1 MTIRRRLARSN
12 LVMIL
17 IPVAIAAVLLLL
29 GGGLALLLLERVW
42 LPRLGLSFAAL
53 HETGEQLET
62 AFAGAKALAAIYA
75 GTVILAL
82 LATVAFTNFYLTRS
96 LFRHI
101 SAPLQT
107 LVAGVERIR
116 GGNLE
121 SPIGYTAEDE
131 FKPACDAVDAMAAR
145 LKASLDAQSRQQQQR
160 QELIAG
166 MSHDLKSPLTSI
178 RAYTEG
184 LLDGVAT
191 DEAARTRY
199 LQTIYAKESELE
211 ALVNRL
217 FSFAKLDLDEAPAD
231 LVPLDIAGTLQSIVD
246 SCDAEALDVRLG
258 ELPEGRVLAN
268 RKLLTRSIA
277 NLLDNSRKYGA
288 GHAIVTA
295 EVTAKDVCISV
306 TDNGPGVD
314 PAQLEKIF
322 KNGVELP
329 LKNREYELLLFLMRH
344 PGQVFSREDLYEMIW
359 GLESMGDNIT
369 VAVHIGRIREKL
381 ADGPASPKLLQTVW
395 GVGYRLRTDAV

>member
-1 MTIRRRLARSN
+1 MTIRRCLARSN

-62 AFAGAKALAAIYA
+62 AFAGAKAFAAIYA

-116 GGNLE
+116 GGDLE
-121 SPIGYTAEDE
+121 SPIGYT
-131 FKPACDAVDAMAAR
+131 AMAAR
-145 LKASLDAQSRQQQQR
+145 LKASLDAQSRQQQR

-184 LLDGVAT
+184 LLDGVAK
-191 DEAARTRY
+191 DEAART
-199 LQTIYAKESELE
+199 TISK
-211 ALVNRL
+211 
-217 FSFAKLDLDEAPAD
+217 
-231 LVPLDIAGTLQSIVD
+231 
-246 SCDAEALDVRLG
+246 
-258 ELPEGRVLAN
+258 
-268 RKLLTRSIA
+268 
-277 NLLDNSRKYGA
+277 SRFPRA
-288 GHAIVTA
+288 
-295 EVTAKDVCISV
+295 CS
-306 TDNGPGVD
+306 
-314 PAQLEKIF
+314 
-322 KNGVELP
+322 
-329 LKNREYELLLFLMRH
+329 
-344 PGQVFSREDLYEMIW
+344 SR
-359 GLESMGDNIT
+359 
-369 VAVHIGRIREKL
+369 A
-381 ADGPASPKLLQTVW
+381 
-395 GVGYRLRTDAV
+395 

>member
-145 LKASLDAQSRQQQQR
+145 LKASLDAQSRQQQR

-184 LLDGVAT
+184 LLDGVAK

-217 FSFAKLDLDEAPAD
+217 FSFAKLDLDKAPAD

-258 ELPEGRVLAN
+258 ELPEGRVLAD
-268 RKLLTRSIA
+268 RELLTRSIA
-277 NLLDNSRKYGA
+277 NLLDNNRKYGA
-288 GHAIVTA
+288 GHAIVSA

-381 ADGPASPKLLQTVW
+381 EDDPASPKLLQTVW
-395 GVGYRLRTDAV
+395 SVGYRLRTDAV

>member
-1 MTIRRRLARSN
+1 MTIRRHLARSN

-17 IPVAIAAVLLLL
+17 IPVAIAAILLLL

-62 AFAGAKALAAIYA
+62 VFAGAKALAAIYA

-82 LATVAFTNFYLTRS
+82 LAAVAFTNFYLTRS

-116 GGNLE
+116 GGDLE

-145 LKASLDAQSRQQQQR
+145 LKASLDAQSRQQQR

-184 LLDGVAT
+184 LLDGVAK
-191 DEAARTRY
+191 DEAARTQFKLCLKILY
-199 LQTIYAKESELE
+199 LFFKRVVYFE
-211 ALVNRL
+211 A
-217 FSFAKLDLDEAPAD
+217 
-231 LVPLDIAGTLQSIVD
+231 
-246 SCDAEALDVRLG
+246 
-258 ELPEGRVLAN
+258 
-268 RKLLTRSIA
+268 
-277 NLLDNSRKYGA
+277 
-288 GHAIVTA
+288 
-295 EVTAKDVCISV
+295 
-306 TDNGPGVD
+306 
-314 PAQLEKIF
+314 
-322 KNGVELP
+322 
-329 LKNREYELLLFLMRH
+329 
-344 PGQVFSREDLYEMIW
+344 
-359 GLESMGDNIT
+359 
-369 VAVHIGRIREKL
+369 
-381 ADGPASPKLLQTVW
+381 
-395 GVGYRLRTDAV
+395 